1 MPRRS
6 LRTPWAQRK
15 ALKLARALPTWM
27 LPFLD
32 NPERVCINLA
42 AIVLGAVGVLSP
54 PEHGVLDE
62 WPYWLQLEWSAAIT
76 VAGVAALHGTWT
88 GYRPSERLGA
98 GLFAACAVMF
108 AIGTVFRFGAPATG
122 TIILFA
128 FLALAK
134 VFRVLRSLAIS
145 AEAQAAVRLRQQL
158 NDEPP

>member
-1 MPRRS
+1 MARRS

-15 ALKLARALPTWM
+15 ALKLARALPTWT

-42 AIVLGAVGVLSP
+42 AIVLGVVGVFSP
-54 PEHGVLDE
+54 PEGGVLDE

-98 GLFAACAVMF
+98 GLFTLCAVMF
-108 AIGTVFRFGAPATG
+108 AIGTAFRFG
-122 TIILFA
+122 I
-128 FLALAK
+128 
-134 VFRVLRSLAIS
+134 
-145 AEAQAAVRLRQQL
+145 
-158 NDEPP
+158 